1 GGTVSDLQA
10 FEYPHCP
17 LRRRA
22 HAIANRVP
30 GIRRAAGAVW
40 PAARRADR
48 VELDHD
54 HLHARSLA
62 GIVRIGW
69 GGITTGRRRRARR
82 GRGGGGPEPADR
94 DRRVA
99 AGLRAARPDGARAR
113 RSRRGSR
120 AAPRDVAEHL
130 GNPANRPYARCVAA
144 SERILVTAAPREL
157 RATDGVV

>member
-1 GGTVSDLQA
+1 VSDLQA

-22 HAIANRVP
+22 HAIADRVP

-62 GIVRIGW
+62 GFVRIGW
-69 GGITTGRRRRARR
+69 EEITT
-82 GRGGGGPEPADR
+82 
-94 DRRVA
+94 V
-99 AGLRAARPDGARAR
+99 R
-113 RSRRGSR
+113 RSRTGLGRVTLAVEAAGPSR
-120 AAPRDVAEHL
+120 RIEIAESL
-130 GNPANRPYARCVAA
+130 PGFEQLARMVRERA
-144 SERILVTAAPREL
+144 SVGEVVEL
-157 RATDGVV
+157 RRAMSPNI